1 MDGGGHGSR
10 NGSRTVNCIGN
21 RFSLLSFMSSL
32 VSTAVVESV
41 TAAARMRW
49 GTRHAELCCGKV
61 QQESNHSAQSDAQ
74 ADSVD
79 SVGLSDGIITYGIM
93 A

>member
-32 VSTAVVESV
+32 VSTVVVERV
-41 TAAARMRW
+41 TAAARMRLD
-49 GTRHAELCCGKV
+49 TRP
-61 QQESNHSAQSDAQ
+61 
-74 ADSVD
+74 
-79 SVGLSDGIITYGIM
+79 LSFRMYQV
-93 A
+93 